1 MCLPE
6 AEGRERRNWTKVVKK
21 YKVSI
26 IRYVSNRDVTYNRIN
41 IFNTAGRY
49 TYETEIKLPTFVGR
63 YIYEPE
69 IKLLTFVGS

>member
-1 MCLPE
+1 MCVYQKQR
-6 AEGRERRNWTKVVKK
+6 GGRRNWTKVVKK

-26 IRYVSNRDVTYNRIN
+26 IRYISNRDVTYNRIN
-41 IFNTAGRY
+41 VFNTAGRY

>member
-41 IFNTAGRY
+41 IFNTAG
-49 TYETEIKLPTFVGR
+49 
-63 YIYEPE
+63 
-69 IKLLTFVGS
+69 LTLKNS